1 MLSRVV
7 LSVLAL
13 TSVLFGVVSAQD
25 PTLYCNPVTVDAF
38 SVSAASATSEGSM
51 LGAATGVRTQFVYYV
66 PLDTNYPGPNV
77 FFNIMMQANV
87 SASNPVGLRAYG
99 FSIALNDETHLNNN
113 GNSTFFEVD
122 STGVVNNIE
131 FTNWLSNVR
140 QVENNTLFLN
150 VTEYVSID
158 DGVHAPHVDQCN
170 YPYYFIFANPKG
182 QPSTGAFVA
191 GDPQFKGLRGQSFQ
205 VHGVDGAVYNL
216 ISDSNMQL
224 NTRFTFLEGPRP
236 CPVMPST
243 GKVSAACWSHPG
255 SYLSEL
261 ALKTSGGSQVL
272 IVSGEA
278 SQGFAS
284 IQLDGKTMAV
294 GSTAELS
301 FSDSDATGSLTVD
314 TTHELTI
321 RSGLFE
327 LVVENNDGFV
337 NLRSV
342 YVSAA
347 NWPKL
352 AAHGLLGQT
361 WQNKRYGGKIK
372 EIEGDVDDYLVEDD
386 NMFGDNFLYNKF

>member
-1 MLSRVV
+1 MHQ
-7 LSVLAL
+7 
-13 TSVLFGVVSAQD
+13 G
-25 PTLYCNPVTVDAF
+25 
-38 SVSAASATSEGSM
+38 
-51 LGAATGVRTQFVYYV
+51 
-66 PLDTNYPGPNV
+66 
-77 FFNIMMQANV
+77 
-87 SASNPVGLRAYG
+87 
-99 FSIALNDETHLNNN
+99 N
-113 GNSTFFEVD
+113 GGSTFYEVSGTGEVD
-122 STGVVNNIE
+122 NIE
-131 FTNWLSNVR
+131 FSNWIPNNGLSLSGPNIVD
-140 QVENNTLFLN
+140 LN
-150 VTEYVSID
+150 VTEFIQIT
-158 DGVHAPHVDQCN
+158 GTGANGQPLTHVTQCN
-170 YPYYFIFANPKG
+170 YQYEFVFNYNISGPP
-182 QPSTGAFVA
+182 TGANIV

-261 ALKTSGGSQVL
+261 ALKTSGGSQLL

-284 IQLDGKTMAV
+284 IQLDGKTLTV
-294 GSTAELS
+294 GSTSELS
-301 FSDSDATGSLTVD
+301 YSDSSVAGSLTVD
-314 TTHELTI
+314 STHELTI
-321 RSGLFE
+321 RSGVFE
-327 LVVENNDGFV
+327 LVVESNDGFL

-372 EIEGDVDDYLVEDD
+372 EIEGDVDDYLIEDD
-386 NMFGDNFLYNKF
+386 NLFGDNFLFNKF